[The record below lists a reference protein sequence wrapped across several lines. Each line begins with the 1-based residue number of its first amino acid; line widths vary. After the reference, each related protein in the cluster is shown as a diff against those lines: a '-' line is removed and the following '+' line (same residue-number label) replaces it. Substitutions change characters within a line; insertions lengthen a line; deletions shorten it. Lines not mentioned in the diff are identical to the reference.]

1 VFDFTGSPIHPLSRC
16 SHYADYIQKR
26 LLVQILE
33 QFMGKGGKIED
44 QGSVPED
51 GNLFTRYLCKEW
63 VEV

>member
-1 VFDFTGSPIHPLSRC
+1 
-16 SHYADYIQKR
+16 
-26 LLVQILE
+26 
-33 QFMGKGGKIED
+33 MGKGGKIED